1 MSRRPLVGAIGLLIC
16 AATAGC
22 SSSDGDVAATFTEV
36 ATTTVVATST
46 TTSQPV
52 SSSSTSAPPTI
63 APTTAQQPATVEARP
78 SAGCSSTSISTG
90 TTTQAFTGS
99 GLAGTY
105 FTQIPST
112 ALAQQPLPL
121 VVDLHGYSEPMPVHV
136 IQSGLASFGET
147 AGFITVAPTVDRPV
161 PLWHP
166 SVGSDDSAFLSA
178 LLDQLES
185 TLCVDINRI
194 YFAGLSHGAFM
205 TSIVACDLSDRVAA
219 VAPVAGIQAPA
230 DCNPRRPVP
239 VVAFH
244 GTADPFVPYE
254 GGLGEAVASLP
265 TPDGSGTLGP
275 LVTGAVTPEDDPS
288 NQSKP
293 VLERTAIWAAR
304 NGCGPTPQVES
315 IAADVDRL
323 QFPCPAGAEVVLYR
337 IDGGGHTWPG
347 SEFSKSIESIVGP
360 TTSSISANDIIWK
373 FFMDHPLRSV

>member
-1 MSRRPLVGAIGLLIC
+1 MAR
-16 AATAGC
+16 
-22 SSSDGDVAATFTEV
+22 
-36 ATTTVVATST
+36 ST

-52 SSSSTSAPPTI
+52 SSSTSAAPDTT
-63 APTTAQQPATVEARP
+63 PTTAQLPATVEASP
-78 SAGCSSTSISTG
+78 SAGCGATSISTG
-90 TTTQAFTGS
+90 TTTQPFTGN

-105 FTQIPST
+105 FTQVPST
-112 ALAQQPLPL
+112 AVAQRPLPL

-166 SVGSDDSAFLSA
+166 TVGSDDSAFLSA
-178 LLDQLES
+178 LLDHLET
-185 TLCVDINRI
+185 TLCLDTNRI
-194 YFAGLSHGAFM
+194 FFAGLSHGAFM
-205 TSIVACDLSDRVAA
+205 TSIIACDLSDRVAA

-230 DCNPRRPVP
+230 DCDPHRPVP

-254 GGLGEAVASLP
+254 GGLGESVASLP

-275 LVTGAVTPEDDPS
+275 LVTGTVPPEDDPS

-304 NGCGPTPQVES
+304 NGCGPTPEVES
-315 IAADVDRL
+315 IAADVDRI

-373 FFMDHPLRSV
+373 FFMDHPMQSR

>member
-1 MSRRPLVGAIGLLIC
+1 MIELLRPIQARYSELMTDRGELAALLRKGADKAGAVAAATLDRAYTAIGFLPALMSRCPRVGAIVLLIC
-16 AATAGC
+16 VATAGC
-22 SSSDGDVAATFTEV
+22 STSDSDVASTVTEV
-36 ATTTVVATST
+36 ATTTVVARST

-52 SSSSTSAPPTI
+52 SSSTSA
-63 APTTAQQPATVEARP
+63 APDTTSTTAQLPATVEASP
-78 SAGCSSTSISTG
+78 SAGCGATSISTG
-90 TTTQAFTGS
+90 TTTQPFTGN

-105 FTQIPST
+105 FTQVPST
-112 ALAQQPLPL
+112 AVAQRPLPL

-166 SVGSDDSAFLSA
+166 TVGSDDSAFLSA
-178 LLDQLES
+178 LLDHLET
-185 TLCVDINRI
+185 TLCLDTNRI
-194 YFAGLSHGAFM
+194 FFAGLSHGAFM

-230 DCNPRRPVP
+230 DCDPHRPVP

-254 GGLGEAVASLP
+254 GGLGESVASLP

-275 LVTGAVTPEDDPS
+275 LVTGTVPPEDDPS

-304 NGCGPTPQVES
+304 NGCGPTPRS
-315 IAADVDRL
+315 GIDR
-323 QFPCPAGAEVVLYR
+323 
-337 IDGGGHTWPG
+337 
-347 SEFSKSIESIVGP
+347 S
-360 TTSSISANDIIWK
+360 
-373 FFMDHPLRSV
+373 